1 MLLDAEMVM
10 NAALRHAAHQAHEQ
24 CACSDM
30 QRVKPMNLFTRRELI
45 EVAKQRVSQGN
56 VETGINTNRGAA
68 LLSQLKL

>member
-1 MLLDAEMVM
+1 
-10 NAALRHAAHQAHEQ
+10 
-24 CACSDM
+24 M